1 MNKFSH
7 EAPPPPPPIPGG
19 GLSQPRRQA
28 GGSNGLRVETAFLP
42 VATDGNGQMINLSP
56 DVSRLL
62 SGFGMANGN
71 VTVFCPG
78 STGSVTTI
86 EFEPGLERDFPK
98 AMEIVAPQD
107 EIYDHNERWHDGN
120 GHSHVRASL
129 VGPSL
134 TIPFFQGRLLTG
146 QWQQVVFIDWDNK
159 SRRRELVVQ
168 FIGE

>member
-7 EAPPPPPPIPGG
+7 EAPPPPPPTSGG
-19 GLSQPRRQA
+19 GLSQPQRPS
-28 GGSNGLRVETAFLP
+28 GSGSGLRVETAFLP
-42 VATDGNGQMINLSP
+42 VATQGNGQMFNLSP
-56 DVSRLL
+56 DISRLL
-62 SGFGMANGN
+62 IGSGMANGN

-78 STGSVTTI
+78 STGSITTI
-86 EFEPGLERDFPK
+86 EFEPGLEKDFPR
-98 AMEIVAPQD
+98 AMDIVAPQD

-134 TIPFFQGRLLTG
+134 TIPFFQGRILTG

-159 SRRRELVVQ
+159 SRHRELVVQ